1 MAFFVD
7 AMDLDQTQAIYDL
20 TEEEEEQ
27 VESERDVK
35 KEVNIFEESWEGGIC
50 NLLIV
55 AQLQSSLILLW
66 NVNECERIWNKT
78 SKVSVV

>member
-20 TEEEEEQ
+20 TEEEEEEQ

-35 KEVNIFEESWEGGIC
+35 KEVNIFEES
-50 NLLIV
+50 
-55 AQLQSSLILLW
+55 
-66 NVNECERIWNKT
+66 
-78 SKVSVV
+78 

>member
-20 TEEEEEQ
+20 TEEEEEEEQ

-35 KEVNIFEESWEGGIC
+35 KEVNIFKES
-50 NLLIV
+50 
-55 AQLQSSLILLW
+55 
-66 NVNECERIWNKT
+66 
-78 SKVSVV
+78 

>member
-20 TEEEEEQ
+20 TEEEEVEQ

-35 KEVNIFEESWEGGIC
+35 KEVNIFEES
-50 NLLIV
+50 
-55 AQLQSSLILLW
+55 
-66 NVNECERIWNKT
+66 
-78 SKVSVV
+78 

>member
-7 AMDLDQTQAIYDL
+7 VMDLDQTQAIYDL
-20 TEEEEEQ
+20 TEEEEEEQ

-55 AQLQSSLILLW
+55 AQI
-66 NVNECERIWNKT
+66 KT
-78 SKVSVV
+78 INHHW

>member
-35 KEVNIFEESWEGGIC
+35 KEVNIFEES
-50 NLLIV
+50 
-55 AQLQSSLILLW
+55 
-66 NVNECERIWNKT
+66 
-78 SKVSVV
+78 

>member
-20 TEEEEEQ
+20 TEEEEEEQ

-35 KEVNIFEESWEGGIC
+35 KEVNIF
-50 NLLIV
+50 
-55 AQLQSSLILLW
+55 
-66 NVNECERIWNKT
+66 
-78 SKVSVV
+78 

>member
-20 TEEEEEQ
+20 TEEEEEEQ

-35 KEVNIFEESWEGGIC
+35 KEVSIFEES
-50 NLLIV
+50 
-55 AQLQSSLILLW
+55 
-66 NVNECERIWNKT
+66 
-78 SKVSVV
+78 